1 MAFKMKGS
9 PMQRNFGI
17 KPNNSPVNMG
27 KDPMKMAK
35 NSALDMAKDPMKMVN
50 KSPLDRALVG
60 DQKNLPD
67 HLKEKIE
74 AAPPTKM
81 VDKDPMKMAE
91 KDPMKMVDPSPMKV
105 APLVGMAIGTAA
117 RYALPRI
124 AKFGAKKLMQAASK
138 KAGKKAAAG
147 IVKKGLKYSTVPGKT
162 ITTTAAKGVKKV
174 SNFLSNPV
182 KALGSKSKV
191 ANFLGSAGSYMAAGE
206 IGKKILSKKST
217 KPKTGKVETTK
228 PKVTLDTKVK
238 GGSKTWRQG
247 MKSSGGNLNDLAK
260 KRDTL
265 KKGSDEYNAVQNK
278 INVHLGSKKRHGV
291 TSSTGTKGRKT
302 TATKKVPGVS
312 SSTSVTKKRNIGG
325 TKTVVNKSN
334 LMNNTSSKTKTK
346 NNKRKVTTYNED
358 GTISKT
364 KVNTRTGRVKTKTRK
379 KGGTGLFNRKD
390 KSQF

>member
-1 MAFKMKGS
+1 MGTSSYTSWKIINKKTLNMAFKMKGS

-27 KDPMKMAK
+27 KDPMKMVK

-67 HLKEKIE
+67 HLKKKIE
-74 AAPPTKM
+74 AAPTKM
-81 VDKDPMKMAE
+81 VDKDPMKMVK

-105 APLVGMAIGTAA
+105 VVNPIT
-117 RYALPRI
+117 I
-124 AKFGAKKLMQAASK
+124 AGGLLAKKVI
-138 KAGKKAAAG
+138 KKAAKKYLPKIIKKAKP
-147 IVKKGLKYSTVPGKT
+147 IVKKGLDKAKDKFKDVDFTKINGPKKT
-162 ITTTAAKGVKKV
+162 IGTKIKDTLLGKNKLGKILIGGGLIAPLMGGKNKDKKV
-174 SNFLSNPV
+174 
-182 KALGSKSKV
+182 
-191 ANFLGSAGSYMAAGE
+191 
-206 IGKKILSKKST
+206 
-217 KPKTGKVETTK
+217 TTPPK

-265 KKGSDEYNAVQNK
+265 KKGSDEYNVVQNK

>member
-27 KDPMKMAK
+27 EDPMKMVQ
-35 NSALDMAKDPMKMVN
+35 NSALDMDEDPMKMVN
-50 KSPLDRALVG
+50 ESPLDRALVG

-67 HLKEKIE
+67 HLKKKIE
-74 AAPPTKM
+74 AAPT
-81 VDKDPMKMAE
+81 
-91 KDPMKMVDPSPMKV
+91 KMVDPSPMKV
-105 APLVGMAIGTAA
+105 VPLVGMAIGTAA

-191 ANFLGSAGSYMAAGE
+191 ANFLGSTGSYIAAGE

-217 KPKTGKVETTK
+217 KPKTEKTGKVETTK

-238 GGSKTWRQG
+238 GGSQTWRQG

-302 TATKKVPGVS
+302 TTTKNVPGVS

-379 KGGTGLFNRKD
+379 RGGTGLFNRKD

>member
-105 APLVGMAIGTAA
+105 VINPITVAGGL
-117 RYALPRI
+117 L
-124 AKFGAKKLMQAASK
+124 AKKVI
-138 KAGKKAAAG
+138 KKAA
-147 IVKKGLKYSTVPGKT
+147 KKYLPKIIKKAKPIAKRGLEKAKNNLLNKLGPITAPKKT
-162 ITTTAAKGVKKV
+162 IGTKIKDTLLAKNKLGKAIV
-174 SNFLSNPV
+174 S
-182 KALGSKSKV
+182 LGIAKTLIGSTKSKK
-191 ANFLGSAGSYMAAGE
+191 NE
-206 IGKKILSKKST
+206 
-217 KPKTGKVETTK
+217 KVETTK

-379 KGGTGLFNRKD
+379 RGGTGLFNRKD

>member
-27 KDPMKMAK
+27 KAPMKMAK

-67 HLKEKIE
+67 HLKKKIE

-81 VDKDPMKMAE
+81 VDKDPMKMVKKDPMKMAE

-105 APLVGMAIGTAA
+105 VINPITVAGGL
-117 RYALPRI
+117 L
-124 AKFGAKKLMQAASK
+124 AKKVI
-138 KAGKKAAAG
+138 KKAA
-147 IVKKGLKYSTVPGKT
+147 KKYLPKVIKKAKPIAKRGLEKAKNKFKDVNFGK
-162 ITTTAAKGVKKV
+162 ITA
-174 SNFLSNPV
+174 P
-182 KALGSKSKV
+182 
-191 ANFLGSAGSYMAAGE
+191 
-206 IGKKILSKKST
+206 KKSIGNQIKDTILAKNKLGKIIVAGGIAKMLTGST
-217 KPKTGKVETTK
+217 KSEKTGKAETKK

-247 MKSSGGNLNDLAK
+247 MKSSGGNLNNLVK

-265 KKGSDEYNAVQNK
+265 KKGSNEYNVVQNK

-364 KVNTRTGRVKTKTRK
+364 KVNTRTGKVKTKTRK
-379 KGGTGLFNRKD
+379 RGGTGLFNRKD

>member
-27 KDPMKMAK
+27 KDPMKMVK

-67 HLKEKIE
+67 HLKKKIE
-74 AAPPTKM
+74 AAPTKM
-81 VDKDPMKMAE
+81 VDKDPMKMVK

-105 APLVGMAIGTAA
+105 VVNPIT
-117 RYALPRI
+117 I
-124 AKFGAKKLMQAASK
+124 AGGLLAKKVI
-138 KAGKKAAAG
+138 KKAAKKYLPKIIKKAKP
-147 IVKKGLKYSTVPGKT
+147 IVKKGLDKAKDKFKDVDFTKINGPKKT
-162 ITTTAAKGVKKV
+162 IGTKIKDTLLGKNKLGKILIGGGLIAPLMGGKNKDKKV
-174 SNFLSNPV
+174 
-182 KALGSKSKV
+182 
-191 ANFLGSAGSYMAAGE
+191 
-206 IGKKILSKKST
+206 
-217 KPKTGKVETTK
+217 TTPPK